1 MFKKLFNFTKKEWA
15 YIMYDWAESAFTVT
29 IGSFI
34 FPILYGILMS
44 DAGFNS
50 SESGALYGFLATGI
64 SLVIAILAPILGTY
78 AEYKGMKKRLFMIFF
93 LFGVS
98 FNFFLAFYPLD
109 PAFIWITLI
118 LYIVAMIGYA
128 GTNIFYDSFIVDATT
143 KERMDSV
150 STTAY
155 AFGYIGG
162 STIPLIFALFVLQFL
177 PLLVSVPENWEL
189 NFAFRIAF
197 LFGAIWWLVFSIPL
211 IKNISQSYGIEKVG
225 NPVVETFKR
234 LGATLKDIK
243 KYRTIV
249 LFLIAYFFYID
260 GVHTIIS
267 MAIPFANDI
276 LGQGDPN
283 FDATATLIPLVL
295 LIQILAFFFAVIFSK
310 IAKYFKTS
318 DMLIFTILMYTGITI
333 FAFFISTI
341 GGFYVLG
348 ILIATSQGAI
358 QALSRSYFGKLVPA
372 NKANE
377 FFGFYSIFARLAAVL
392 GPALVG
398 IGTLVAGGQPGDM
411 RWGILSL
418 IALFVIGLAMFLYA
432 NKERNKEELK
442 TLKTAKR

>member
-1 MFKKLFNFTKKEWA
+1 
-15 YIMYDWAESAFTVT
+15 
-29 IGSFI
+29 
-34 FPILYGILMS
+34 
-44 DAGFNS
+44 
-50 SESGALYGFLATGI
+50 
-64 SLVIAILAPILGTY
+64 
-78 AEYKGMKKRLFMIFF
+78 
-93 LFGVS
+93 
-98 FNFFLAFYPLD
+98 
-109 PAFIWITLI
+109 
-118 LYIVAMIGYA
+118 
-128 GTNIFYDSFIVDATT
+128 
-143 KERMDSV
+143 
-150 STTAY
+150 
-155 AFGYIGG
+155 
-162 STIPLIFALFVLQFL
+162 
-177 PLLVSVPENWEL
+177 
-189 NFAFRIAF
+189 
-197 LFGAIWWLVFSIPL
+197 
-211 IKNISQSYGIEKVG
+211 
-225 NPVVETFKR
+225 
-234 LGATLKDIK
+234 
-243 KYRTIV
+243 
-249 LFLIAYFFYID
+249 
-260 GVHTIIS
+260 

-318 DMLIFTILMYTGITI
+318 DLLIFTILMYTGITV

-418 IALFVIGLAMFLYA
+418 IALFVIGLVMFLYA
-432 NKERNKEELK
+432 NGERNKEELK
-442 TLKTAKR
+442 MLKTAKR